1 MILLI
6 FGICI
11 LMVVGGWILGCILDR
26 KTVGDGDICYGI
38 SGIGAIV
45 GFFALVGLIGVGVN
59 VKSLSVIDDRIA
71 MYEEENTRIEQQVA
85 DVVEQYQKYETDIFM
100 GVAPESAVT
109 MVSLYPE
116 LKSDSLV
123 QAQIK
128 VYTEN
133 NKTIRDLRDKQIKGN
148 VYRWWLYFG
157 GGNT

>member
-11 LMVVGGWILGCILDR
+11 LMIVGGCIRYNKFHTD
-26 KTVGDGDICYGI
+26 TSWNV
-38 SGIGAIV
+38 AT
-45 GFFALVGLIGVGVN
+45 FGLILSVCLFVAIIVLGFV

-71 MYEEENTRIEQQVA
+71 MHEEENTRVEQQIA

-100 GVAPESAVT
+100 EVAPESAVT

-123 QAQIK
+123 QAQIE
-128 VYTEN
+128 VYAEN
-133 NKTIRDLRDKQIKGN
+133 NKTIRNLRDKQIKGN

>member
-11 LMVVGGWILGCILDR
+11 LMIIGGCILDR
-26 KTVGDGDICYGI
+26 KTGVDSDICFGI
-38 SGIGAIV
+38 SGIGMVV
-45 GFFALVGLIGVGVN
+45 GFFALLGLIIVGVN
-59 VKSLSVIDDRIA
+59 VKSLSVIDDRIV
-71 MYEEENTRIEQQVA
+71 MYEEENARIEQQIA
-85 DVVEQYQKYETDIFM
+85 DVVEQYQKYETDIFRE
-100 GVAPESAVT
+100 VAPESAVT

-123 QAQIK
+123 QAQIE

>member
-11 LMVVGGWILGCILDR
+11 LMIVGGFILDK
-26 KTVGDGDICYGI
+26 KTGVDSGLCF
-38 SGIGAIV
+38 GIGMIA
-45 GFFALVGLIGVGVN
+45 GFFTLIGLIVVGVN
-59 VKSLSVIDDRIA
+59 VKSISVIDSRIA
-71 MYEEENTRIEQQVA
+71 MYEEENARIEQQVA

-100 GVAPESAVT
+100 EVAPESAVT

-123 QAQIK
+123 QAQIE

-133 NKTIRDLRDKQIKGN
+133 NKTIRDLRDQQIKGD

-157 GGNT
+157 GNKNG

>member
-11 LMVVGGWILGCILDR
+11 LMVVVGSILYDKFDTDAYCNL
-26 KTVGDGDICYGI
+26 
-38 SGIGAIV
+38 AIFGV
-45 GFFALVGLIGVGVN
+45 ALGFVSFIAIIAFGLN

-71 MYEEENTRIEQQVA
+71 MYEEENARIEQQVA

-100 GVAPESAVT
+100 EVAPESAVT

-123 QAQIK
+123 QAQIE

-133 NKTIRDLRDKQIKGN
+133 NKTIRGLRDKQIKGN

-157 GGNT
+157 GGNK

>member
-11 LMVVGGWILGCILDR
+11 LMVIGGSILYDKFDTDTYCNLAIFGVALGFVSFIAIIVL
-26 KTVGDGDICYGI
+26 GI
-38 SGIGAIV
+38 
-45 GFFALVGLIGVGVN
+45 N

-71 MYEEENTRIEQQVA
+71 MYEEENARIEQQVA
-85 DVVEQYQKYETDIFM
+85 DVVEQYQKYETDIFRE
-100 GVAPESAVT
+100 VAPESAVT

-123 QAQIK
+123 QAQIE

-148 VYRWWLYFG
+148 VDRWWLYFG

>member
-11 LMVVGGWILGCILDR
+11 LMIIGGCILDG
-26 KTVGDGDICYGI
+26 KTGVDSDRCYLI
-38 SGIGAIV
+38 SGIGATV
-45 GFFALVGLIGVGVN
+45 GFFALLGLIIVGVN

-71 MYEEENTRIEQQVA
+71 MYEAENARIEQQIA
-85 DVVEQYQKYETDIFM
+85 DVVEQYQKYETDIFRE
-100 GVAPESAVT
+100 VAPESAVT

-123 QAQIK
+123 QAQIE